1 MNILVIEETD
11 WLTRGPHGQ
20 HHIFERLSLN
30 PRNNITV
37 FDYDI
42 ENQDKSKKGFI
53 VKKKVFRNYS
63 TVIKNSRVKI
73 IRSTL
78 IKIPYFRRISSLFWN
93 FFNIGQ
99 EIKENRPNTIITY
112 SITNGLIGYFYAK
125 LYNIPFIFHYIDI
138 LHELVPSSL
147 SYVKRYARIIGNLL
161 LKLSDKVIVLNN
173 THQKYVINEGIKA
186 EKTLIIKTGVSLEN
200 TKYDKSKIKILKEKF
215 HFAEDDFII
224 FFMGYLYDFA
234 GLIEIIDHY
243 NKNDLAKRYKIKF
256 LIIGNKGIEN
266 QLRNHIQNVKADWVV
281 FAGRIPYFEIAD
293 YVELADLGLLSFKI
307 NDVTREIS
315 PIKIYE
321 YMAQKKPAL
330 STKLPGIYNEI
341 GENNGVI
348 FAKNQKQLIEMIKDL
363 SGRKE
368 ELKKIGLK
376 GYNYIEKNL
385 LWDNIVKDFNR
396 VLRNIL
402 RNQQSKKPYGIFERI
417 QDNLEIEERSI
428 TKTIQYLK
436 NKNFL
441 YVSQQRFSS
450 IDKIPGK
457 FFHEAKYWS
466 RYFKLVIFVGH
477 SDNNEF
483 IFGKRGNF
491 LIFGVP
497 FKLTNTTV
505 DSVLNIFINYFRLT
519 HLLLRIIK
527 IFKIDLIREGNLILV
542 GLPSLIASKFTK
554 TPFFCWLGGFERKA
568 FELQY
573 KGSKLSK
580 LIQKL
585 IIILESLI
593 FRNSNMNITVSK
605 ELYELIKERKGKN
618 RFLSPNFVDF
628 SIFTK
633 KINYFPNS
641 DKIKILYSGRLE
653 PEKGLDNLLKA
664 ILLLSKKISNFEL
677 NIIGYGSMKPLIKK
691 FIRAYNLTDKVH
703 LLGKYQL
710 ENLPKFYHETDIF
723 ILSSYTEGLPA
734 ALLEAMATGCA
745 IISTDVGMISKY
757 IYHNKNGILVPSN
770 NPKALAEKIEYL
782 IRHPELIT
790 LFGNEAR
797 KTVDRKGDYIKINS
811 RIYSSIME
819 TYSKSKSNKRRLLK

>member
-30 PRNNITV
+30 PKNNITV

-42 ENQDKSKKGFI
+42 EHQDKGKGFI
-53 VKKKVFRNYS
+53 VKKKVFRNHS
-63 TVIKNSRVKI
+63 TVIENSRVKI
-73 IRSTL
+73 IRSAL
-78 IKIPYFRRISSLFWN
+78 IKVPYIRRISSLIWN

-99 EIKENRPNTIITY
+99 EIKENRPDIIITY
-112 SITNGLIGYFYAK
+112 SISNGVIGYLYSK
-125 LYNIPFIFHYIDI
+125 LYDIPFIFHYIDI

-147 SYVKRYARIIGNLL
+147 SYIKKYARIIGNLL
-161 LKLSDKVIVLNN
+161 LKHSDKVIVLNE

-186 EKTLIIKTGVSLEN
+186 NKILIIKTGVSLEN
-200 TKYDKSKIKILKEKF
+200 TRYNNSKIKMLKEKF
-215 HFAEDDFII
+215 DFSEDDFII

-234 GLIEIIDHY
+234 GLIEIIDYY

-266 QLRNHIQNVKADWVV
+266 QLRNHIQKVRANWVV
-281 FAGRIPYFEIAD
+281 YAGRIPYNEIAN
-293 YVELADLGLLSFKI
+293 YIEISDLGLLSFKI

-348 FAKNQKQLIEMIKDL
+348 YAKNQKELIERIKDL
-363 SGRKE
+363 SGKKE
-368 ELKKIGLK
+368 ELQKIGLK
-376 GYNYIEKNL
+376 GYNYIKKNL
-385 LWDNIVKDFNR
+385 LWEDIVMDFNII
-396 VLRNIL
+396 LRNII
-402 RNQQSKKPYGIFERI
+402 RNQQSKKYNIINGII
-417 QDNLEIEERSI
+417 PDNLDIKERSNFDN
-428 TKTIQYLK
+428 LK
-436 NKNFL
+436 QKNFL

-457 FFHEAKYWS
+457 FFHEAKFWAK
-466 RYFKLVIFVGH
+466 YFKLVIFVGH
-477 SDNNEF
+477 SDNDEF
-483 IFGKRGNF
+483 IYGRKGNF

-497 FKLTNTTV
+497 FKLSNTTL
-505 DSVLNIFINYFRLT
+505 DSVLHIFINYFRLT
-519 HLLLRIIK
+519 YLLLRIIK

-542 GLPSLIASKFTK
+542 GLPSLVASKFTK

-633 KINYFPNS
+633 KINHFPNS
-641 DKIKILYSGRLE
+641 DKIKLLYSGRLE

-664 ILLLSKKISNFEL
+664 ILILSRRISNFEL

-710 ENLPKFYHETDIF
+710 EHLPKFYHETDIF

-757 IYHNKNGILVPSN
+757 IHHNKNGFLVPSN
-770 NPKALAEKIEYL
+770 NPKALAAKIEKL
-782 IRHPELIT
+782 ISHPELIT
-790 LFGNEAR
+790 LFGDEAR
-797 KTVDRKGDYIKINS
+797 KTVDKKGDYIKINS
-811 RIYSSIME
+811 KIYSSIMKA
-819 TYSKSKSNKRRLLK
+819 YSKSNSK